1 MFFTVAGDAAA
12 SHDSRSDRRA
22 YSSRRSN
29 RPLARVQAVMLPILR
44 VTDHRLD
51 DNQIEISI
59 VDSPEINAA
68 SGGGGR
74 YYVTTGLL
82 SQATDEQLRG
92 VLAHEIAHEDL
103 GHPSKAQL
111 IGTGLSLGVAL
122 LERWFPGSSSFT
134 PLAGSLISTSYSRP
148 LELEADD
155 HAVRLLGR
163 AGYSKETMIHT
174 LDWLLSR
181 NGDTG
186 GGLLSSHP
194 ATSDRIRALH
204 SRR

>member
-1 MFFTVAGDAAA
+1 
-12 SHDSRSDRRA
+12 
-22 YSSRRSN
+22 
-29 RPLARVQAVMLPILR
+29 VQAVMLPILR